1 MTFDERVEAMM
12 SLSHNNMQ
20 LGKLVEL
27 VSKLFTYVPAN
38 VSAPL
43 YCEWSEAYRAALQ
56 DMQDSY
62 NLGVTEERTKCVALM
77 TKLHPTLNQQTNE

>member
-1 MTFDERVEAMM
+1 MTFNDRVEAMM

-27 VSKLFTYVPAN
+27 VNKLFNYVPAQA
-38 VSAPL
+38 SAPL

-56 DMQDSY
+56 DMQKAYD
-62 NLGVTEERTKCVALM
+62 LGVTEERTKCVAM
-77 TKLHPTLNQQTNE
+77 MSKIHDNNKTTNQ